1 MLGELLFCKLLNCIL
16 TTSDGKI
23 EILGFKI
30 SAKEKFELKKTI
42 IKKKDLKILNLT
54 IL

>member
-1 MLGELLFCKLLNCIL
+1 PESILGELLFCKLFNCIL

-30 SAKEKFELKKTI
+30 SANEKFV
-42 IKKKDLKILNLT
+42 
-54 IL
+54 